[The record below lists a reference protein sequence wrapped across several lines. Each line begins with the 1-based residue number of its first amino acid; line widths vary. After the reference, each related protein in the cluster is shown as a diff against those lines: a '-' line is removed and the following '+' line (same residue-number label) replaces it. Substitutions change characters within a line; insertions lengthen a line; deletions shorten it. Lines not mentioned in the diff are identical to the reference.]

1 MTPNEYAKTIVLYLD
16 QNRESKGITYKEIAE
31 GTGIAV
37 TQVKK
42 FFLSNGSMGFVNFI
56 KIVRY
61 LGLTLEFSEDGTVK
75 KIEEKEEPVEETR
88 TDEKVV
94 ELKSMYGEDI
104 QDFDNSLQFAYETF
118 ANAVIRLA
126 VDDYRELKKQKL
138 HSARMGG
145 RCVSLSEI
153 ENFFTS
159 DWFSRFT
166 ALDGKYLLRR
176 LKKEK

>member
-1 MTPNEYAKTIVLYLD
+1 MTPKEYAETITLYLD
-16 QNRESKGITYKEIAE
+16 QNRESKGISYKEIAE

-42 FFLSNGSMGFVNFI
+42 FFLCNGSMGFVNFI
-56 KIVRY
+56 KIARY

-75 KIEEKEEPVEETR
+75 KIEEMEEPVEETR

-145 RCVSLSEI
+145 RFVSLSEI

-159 DWFSRFT
+159 DWFSKFT